1 MTVDG
6 DDESTQ
12 SWDDFWVEVGAQA
25 RTETIRG
32 VRVTVPTDLPLRVV
46 VRAEQLAASTSLDD
60 VRELLVDIF
69 AADVLDAWTDA
80 GMGALELRTV
90 LAWASA
96 HGSGKPITFAEALD
110 VVRGADQGE
119 APAPVPPNRAAR
131 RATSRI
137 GGRSKPTSP
146 ANTGS
151 HRRASGR

>member
-1 MTVDG
+1 MAD
-6 DDESTQ
+6 DDEGTQ
-12 SWDDFWVEVGAQA
+12 SWDAFWAEVSGQA

-32 VRVTVPTDLPLRVV
+32 VKVTVPADLPLRVV
-46 VRAEQLAASTSLDD
+46 VRAEQLAESTSLDD
-60 VRELLVDIF
+60 VGSLLVDIF
-69 AADVLDAWTDA
+69 GVDVLDAWTDA

-96 HGSGKPITFAEALD
+96 HGSGKQITFGEALAL
-110 VVRGADQGE
+110 VRGAEAGE
-119 APAPVPPNRAAR
+119 APAPVPPNRASR
-131 RATSRI
+131 RATSRT